1 MSAAKASN
9 SPDAVKSGGDGGKKK
24 KASNGN
30 MFLII
35 LVGVMVVA
43 LVVGLIFKGGDS
55 KKAAPKE
62 MENASIAN
70 AANASAAKV
79 YEKQA
84 QRKIE
89 RSNGVNTAAAA
100 EDFSNMEKLEYV
112 IDPQTN
118 IEMVVTPSGPKPVD
132 SPEGQKFIK
141 DFEAYQ
147 AMKNPNQTVAATT
160 PQVSEQKLNEIR
172 QESNEQ
178 VRALDEKINDLSVQV
193 DGLIGVVKKQNETI
207 GKLSTQIKTIQPMV
221 KTPEELASS
230 LFGKNG
236 KKVLQERNNALV
248 ADVVVGDK
256 AFITDLQGDVHIVR
270 VGDVVPG
277 TSSVVALIDESSKQ
291 VILKN

>member
-9 SPDAVKSGGDGGKKK
+9 SPDAVKSGGAGGKKK
-24 KASNGN
+24 TASNGN

-35 LVGVMVVA
+35 LVGVVVVA
-43 LVVGLIFKGGDS
+43 LVAGLMFKSGDS
-55 KKAAPKE
+55 KKPAPKE
-62 MENASIAN
+62 NENASITSATK
-70 AANASAAKV
+70 ASAAKV
-79 YEKQA
+79 YEKQG

-89 RSNGVNTAAAA
+89 RSDGLNTAAAR

-193 DGLIGVVKKQNETI
+193 DSLIGVVKKQNETI

>member
-1 MSAAKASN
+1 MSAEKSSN
-9 SPDAVKSGGDGGKKK
+9 SPDAVKSGGAGGKKK
-24 KASNGN
+24 TASNGN

-35 LVGVMVVA
+35 LVGVVVVA
-43 LVVGLIFKGGDS
+43 LLAGLMFKSGDS
-55 KKAAPKE
+55 KKPAPKE
-62 MENASIAN
+62 KENASITSATK
-70 AANASAAKV
+70 ASAAKV
-79 YEKQA
+79 YEKQG

-89 RSNGVNTAAAA
+89 RSDGLNTAAAA
-100 EDFSNMEKLEYV
+100 EDFSNMEKLEYRT
-112 IDPQTN
+112 DPQTN
-118 IEMVVTPSGPKPVD
+118 IEMVVTPSGSKPVD

-178 VRALDEKINDLSVQV
+178 VRALDEKINGLSVQV
-193 DGLIGVVKKQNETI
+193 EGLIGVVKKQNETI
-207 GKLSTQIKTIQPMV
+207 GKLSTQIKTIQPMI

>member
-1 MSAAKASN
+1 MSAEKASN
-9 SPDAVKSGGDGGKKK
+9 SPDAVKSGGAGGKKK
-24 KASNGN
+24 TASNGN
-30 MFLII
+30 IFLMI
-35 LVGVMVVA
+35 LVGVVVVA
-43 LVVGLIFKGGDS
+43 LVVGLMFKGGDS

-70 AANASAAKV
+70 AANAGAAKV
-79 YEKQA
+79 YAKQG

-89 RSNGVNTAAAA
+89 RSDGVNTAAAA
-100 EDFSNMEKLEYV
+100 EDFSNMEKLEYMV
-112 IDPQTN
+112 DPQTN